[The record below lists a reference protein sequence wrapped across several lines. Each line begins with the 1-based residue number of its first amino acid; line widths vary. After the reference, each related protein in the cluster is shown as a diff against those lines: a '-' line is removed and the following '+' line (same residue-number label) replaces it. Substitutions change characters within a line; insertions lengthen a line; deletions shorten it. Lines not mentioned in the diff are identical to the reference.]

1 MTNAQKEIITRQIRD
16 FRLPRYHEIPDVGLY
31 LEQTTQYICSYLE
44 PVLSEGI
51 TSSMISNYVKKG
63 LISSPSR
70 RRYSREQIAYLFFIA
85 VAKHVLS
92 LDALQNFIL
101 LQKRTYSVQRAYD
114 YFVQELEDILLFCF
128 DLKTTLDT
136 PEGEESTDE
145 KRLLYSC
152 VASVAQKIYLEKS
165 LQAIAEA

>member
-1 MTNAQKEIITRQIRD
+1 MTNAQKEMVARQIRD

-31 LEQTTQYICSYLE
+31 LEQTTQYICGFLE
-44 PVLSEGI
+44 PVLPGGI

-85 VAKHVLS
+85 VSKHVLS

-101 LQKRTYSVQRAYD
+101 VQKRTYSAQRAYD
-114 YFVQELEDILLFCF
+114 YFVQELEHILLFCF
-128 DLKTTLDT
+128 DLHTTLDV
-136 PEGEESTDE
+136 PDGEESSEE

-152 VASVAQKIYLEKS
+152 VASVAQKIYLEKC
-165 LQAIAEA
+165 LQIIAET